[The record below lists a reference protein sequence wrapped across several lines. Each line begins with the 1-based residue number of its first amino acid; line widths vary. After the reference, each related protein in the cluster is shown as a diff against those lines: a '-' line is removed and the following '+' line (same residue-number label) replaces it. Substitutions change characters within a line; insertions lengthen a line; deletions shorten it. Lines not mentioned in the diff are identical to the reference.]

1 MTNFEKKPLAIS
13 NDSNDENRDLG
24 FGARVA
30 GESRQRVL
38 TRDGSF
44 NVARTGLN
52 RLAAFSLYHALLRI
66 SWPSFFG
73 VVGIAYFIAN
83 SVFALAYLLCGP
95 GGLTVPENMQ
105 IGNRFWEAFFFS
117 VHTMA
122 TIGYGNITPVGMAA
136 NLIVAF
142 EALVGLLGV
151 ALVTGILFA
160 RFSRPTAKII
170 FSHQAIIAPYRGI
183 TAFEFRITNGR
194 CNEIIELHATVLL
207 SQLEERDGRRVRNFY
222 PLRLEREQVTFFN
235 LSWTLVHPIDEASPF
250 FGKTEQDL
258 LAADAEVLVLLT
270 GIDETF
276 SQTVHARS
284 SYEAEEIVWKAKYGD
299 IYNPP
304 TGSGRLTIDVRKLH
318 SIELLDKTAE

>member
-1 MTNFEKKPLAIS
+1 MTNPEQKPSVI
-13 NDSNDENRDLG
+13 NNDENRDLG

-30 GESRQRVL
+30 GESRQRL
-38 TRDGSF
+38 LNRDGSF

-52 RLAAFSLYHALLRI
+52 PLAAFSLYHALLRI
-66 SWPSFFG
+66 SWPKFFG
-73 VVGIAYFIAN
+73 VVGIGYFIAN
-83 SVFALAYLLCGP
+83 AVFACAYLLCGR
-95 GGLTVPENMQ
+95 GALIVADNMQ

-122 TIGYGNITPVGMAA
+122 TIGYGNITPVGVAA
-136 NLIVAF
+136 NLIVSV
-142 EALVGLLGV
+142 EALFGLLGF

-170 FSHQAIIAPYRGI
+170 FSDRAIIAPYRGI

-194 CNEIIELHATVLL
+194 CNEIIELHATVMY
-207 SQLEERDGRRVRNFY
+207 SQFEDAGGRRLRRFY
-222 PLRLEREQVTFFN
+222 PLTLERERVAFFT
-235 LSWTLVHPIDEASPF
+235 LSWTLVHPIDESSPF
-250 FGKTEQDL
+250 YGKTEQDL
-258 LAADAEVLVLLT
+258 LAADAEILVLLT

-318 SIELLDKTAE
+318 SIELLDKTDE